1 MQTQVWLWEAQ
12 LTTDQLR
19 TTWACSISN
28 CHLLLGG
35 SSVIGFLIPQ
45 NLSRY
50 VVPDTV
56 LGSEREGKKEKQ
68 NPQPPQSE
76 LTRSL
81 VGNKQMDNYN
91 FAEFAFKDYFMTRKV
106 HTIYYR
112 ESERMRG
119 RMILATS
126 NRNTRSD
133 LNKKATCYLT

>member
-1 MQTQVWLWEAQ
+1 M
-12 LTTDQLR
+12 
-19 TTWACSISN
+19 
-28 CHLLLGG
+28 
-35 SSVIGFLIPQ
+35 
-45 NLSRY
+45 
-50 VVPDTV
+50 PDTV
-56 LGSEREGKKEKQ
+56 LGSERAGKKEKQ